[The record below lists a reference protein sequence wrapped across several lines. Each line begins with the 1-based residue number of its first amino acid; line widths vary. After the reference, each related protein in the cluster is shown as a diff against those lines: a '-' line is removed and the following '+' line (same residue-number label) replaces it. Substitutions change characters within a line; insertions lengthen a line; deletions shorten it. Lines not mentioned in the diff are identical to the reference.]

1 MNSFIEQDISLEKC
15 PALVLNADYRPL
27 SYYPLSLWSWQD
39 TVKSV
44 FLDRV
49 IIVNN
54 YDRIVRSP
62 SFNMQLPSVIA
73 LKDYIVPQSKPSFTR
88 FNVFLRDKFS
98 CQYCG
103 SKEEL
108 TFDHLIPRS
117 KGGLTNWENVVT
129 ACSHCNWTKGS
140 KSLSQVGFKLL
151 RKPKE
156 PSQYSLRLKSK
167 NFPSDYLHSS
177 WRDYLYWDSI
187 LEKD

>member
-1 MNSFIEQDISLEKC
+1 M
-15 PALVLNADYRPL
+15 
-27 SYYPLSLWSWQD
+27 
-39 TVKSV
+39 
-44 FLDRV
+44 
-49 IIVNN
+49 
-54 YDRIVRSP
+54 
-62 SFNMQLPSVIA
+62 
-73 LKDYIVPQSKPSFTR
+73 
-88 FNVFLRDKFS
+88 
-98 CQYCG
+98 
-103 SKEEL
+103 
-108 TFDHLIPRS
+108 IPRS

-140 KSLSQVGFKLL
+140 KSLSQVGFKLM

>member
-1 MNSFIEQDISLEKC
+1 MLAGRLLGEKGKKGWSELTTNIEHHWAAKGC
-15 PALVLNADYRPL
+15 G
-27 SYYPLSLWSWQD
+27 
-39 TVKSV
+39 
-44 FLDRV
+44 
-49 IIVNN
+49 
-54 YDRIVRSP
+54 RINP
-62 SFNMQLPSVIA
+62 W
-73 LKDYIVPQSKPSFTR
+73 
-88 FNVFLRDKFS
+88 
-98 CQYCG
+98 
-103 SKEEL
+103 L